1 MSSGYAL
8 GGGSSSEVQYDHHAF
23 LFWPATGLLVVPL
36 RAGGLALRVTGAAL
50 AKAGDLRGRPLLR
63 SLVVG
68 TTLWTLTTA
77 GLAAS
82 DLPV

>member
-1 MSSGYAL
+1 M
-8 GGGSSSEVQYDHHAF
+8 
-23 LFWPATGLLVVPL
+23 VPL